1 MARKKITRSATAV
14 NLSGQLGNA
23 LAYHAGERMRHLFL
37 FLFAT
42 DAACRL
48 VNAELG
54 AAFKPGS
61 MIKEAASHQ
70 VDSGLRS
77 NDQTRDVFDETDA
90 NIIQVPSTSFNKID
104 AAHYCNLGLEPSNWA
119 RLTAAAESLKG
130 DTAVEMIEKAEI
142 YTANTVWLPQRVNI
156 GPDRII
162 DQLHYVMAQ
171 GIFADGQPVLSVLR
185 LQAYA
190 TNATRVIMAYQ
201 GTLQGKAGLQAC
213 CTCYLMAYAN
223 QPMEEKA
230 MVIAGNIRSE
240 CEALKMSVADYIA

>member
-104 AAHYCNLGLEPSNWA
+104 AAHYCNLGLVPSNWA

-130 DTAVEMIEKAEI
+130 DTAVEMIERPRSTLPTRSGCRSASISDRTGSSTNCTTSWRRESSP
-142 YTANTVWLPQRVNI
+142 TASR
-156 GPDRII
+156 
-162 DQLHYVMAQ
+162 
-171 GIFADGQPVLSVLR
+171 
-185 LQAYA
+185 
-190 TNATRVIMAYQ
+190 
-201 GTLQGKAGLQAC
+201 C
-213 CTCYLMAYAN
+213 CRCCASRTP
-223 QPMEEKA
+223 PMRR
-230 MVIAGNIRSE
+230 G
-240 CEALKMSVADYIA
+240 